1 MEKIREEFINN
12 LKNTTVSVELQKLIS
27 EYEDMLIQT
36 LFPEED

>member
-27 EYEDMLIQT
+27 EYEDILIQT